1 MKVTLR
7 RLEARDLYKLT
18 SIVTPSI
25 AESANLPYPF
35 TRTNAE
41 SFIKNYN
48 TWGIWVNHGSLIG
61 AVEVKADLETAYFI
75 AERWQ
80 GQGLAT
86 RAVIECR
93 QKFGNSQLWCVVD
106 PKNKASMRVAQKA
119 GLRIKF
125 VSL

>member
-1 MKVTLR
+1 MKVNLR
-7 RLEARDLYKLT
+7 RLESRDLYKLT
-18 SIVTPSI
+18 SIVTPNI
-25 AESANLPYPF
+25 AELSNLPYPF
-35 TRTNAE
+35 TRLDGEA
-41 SFIKNYN
+41 FIKNYN
-48 TWGIWVNHGSLIG
+48 TWGIWINHGSLIG
-61 AVEVKADLETAYFI
+61 AVEVKADLETAYFV

-93 QKFGNSQLWCVVD
+93 QMFGSSQLWCVVN
-106 PKNKASMRVAQKA
+106 PNNKSSMRVAQKA